1 MANRINR
8 KRLKAFLLR
17 RKLNSFGLLIIT
29 LFSLIISILCLLSGF
44 AHTDIIITVTVL
56 FVLLCFV
63 QAYKMRRSY
72 RTIRSFKG
80 SPRRKKRV

>member
-44 AHTDIIITVTVL
+44 AHTDIILMVTVL
-56 FVLLCFV
+56 LVLLCFV
-63 QAYKMRRSY
+63 QAYKMRSSF

-80 SPRRKKRV
+80 SPRRKKHI